1 MIILRGAPSHSD
13 FRLQKLIAALRSAN
27 LPVRSIYAEF
37 VHVAE
42 IDGELD
48 DQELDVLKKLLTYGP
63 KIESHEPKGLLRVV
77 APRPGTLSPWSSKAT
92 DIARICGLTKLE
104 RVERAVAFWVETEG
118 AADLDDAQLKALDA
132 KLHDRMTQAV
142 FGSQEELSV
151 LFRHEE
157 PKPFTTVPVISGGRD
172 ALVEANKSLGLALAE
187 DEIDYLVENF
197 QKLGRDPVDVE
208 LMMFAQAN
216 SEHCRHKIFNASWD
230 IDGQAQEKSLFKM
243 IKNTFEMR
251 SEGILSAY
259 KDNAAVF
266 EGSKG
271 NRFFADPKTNTY
283 APSLEDI
290 AILCKVETHNH
301 PTAISPFPGAATGSG
316 GEIRDEGATGIGSKP
331 KAGLTGFTVS
341 NLKLPDA
348 PQPWEKDFGKPERI
362 VSALDIMIDG
372 PLGGAAFNNEFGRP
386 NILGY
391 FRTFEM
397 AVPARSESSDLK
409 SQMGSNDKPL
419 ELVGYHKPIMLAGGL
434 GNIRHE
440 HIEKG
445 IVNAG
450 DKLVVLGG
458 PTMLIGL
465 GGGAASSI
473 DSGSG
478 NEDLDFASVQRDN
491 PEMERRCQ
499 EVIDRCWALG
509 AENPI
514 AFIHDVGAG
523 GLSNAMPELV
533 NDAGKGG
540 IFDLRKIN
548 NDEPGMSPLEIWCNE
563 SQERYVMAIPAD
575 RIEAFEAICK
585 RERCPYAIIGEAT
598 DERQLILDD
607 PHFGNRPIDLPLDV
621 LLGKP
626 PRMHRSEKS
635 LKRPQEALKLDGV
648 TLEEA
653 AKRVLSHPTVADKT
667 FLITIGD
674 RTVTGLIHR
683 DQMVGPWQVPVA
695 DCAVTASSFDGYTG
709 EAMSMG
715 ERTPAAVN
723 SSAAAARLAVGEA
736 LTNLAAAQIGDLK
749 QVNLSAN
756 WMAAPNVEGDGADL
770 YDAVKAVG
778 MELCPELGVTIPV
791 GKDSMSM
798 STVWQDEQGEK
809 RMTAPISLIISAFA
823 RCSDIRLSLTP
834 QLIQETDT
842 SLILI
847 DLGRGKNRLG
857 SSILAQTLSQM
868 GEGNPDVDS
877 LEDLKNFWNAIQQ
890 LGKEQK
896 LLAYHDRSDGGLF
909 AAAVEMA
916 FAGHVGVDLEV
927 PADSDAFAALF
938 AEELGAL
945 IQVRDADQ
953 AAVFEVLRVHGL
965 DTCSSVVGTLNRDFD
980 LKVLQGGEAIY
991 ENGLSELRAIWS
1003 DVTFRMQSLR
1013 DNPESAASEHTIRQ
1027 DQSDPGIS
1035 PKVTFDLDDLK
1046 FEISNLKSQPKL
1058 AVLREQG
1065 VNGEVEMAGA
1075 FYRAGFE
1082 CIDVHMTDVLSGAVS
1097 LADFKGLAACG
1108 GFSYG
1113 DVLGAGEGW
1122 AKSILFNAKAREEF
1136 QAFFERED
1144 TFSLGVC
1151 NGCQMLSN
1159 LHELIP
1165 GTGHWPHFVQN
1176 RSERYEGRLV
1186 SVKIEKSPSVL
1197 FAGMEGSVLPIAVAH
1212 GEGRAE
1218 FKSPEAAK
1226 ACDGSGLVSARYVD
1240 NKHQATEAYP
1250 LNPNGSPYGI
1260 TSLTSEDGR
1269 ATILMPHP
1277 ERVFRT
1283 AQLSWA
1289 PKEWGEDSPWM
1300 RLFRNA
1306 RVFVG

>member
-1 MIILRGAPSHSD
+1 MIILRGAPSHSL
-13 FRLQKLIAALRSAN
+13 FRLQKLQASLSAAG
-27 LPVRSIYAEF
+27 LPVKSVYAEYL
-37 VHVAE
+37 HAAE
-42 IDGELD
+42 IEGELTAD
-48 DQELDVLKKLLTYGP
+48 EHEVLAKLLTYGP
-63 KIESHEPKGLLRVV
+63 KLEGHEPVGLQRIV

-92 DIARICGLTKLE
+92 DISHICGLAKLE
-104 RVERAVAFWVETEG
+104 RVERAVSFWIELEDG
-118 AADLDDAQLKALDA
+118 DLDVDQLKAIDA
-132 KLHDRMTQAV
+132 QLHDRMTQVV
-142 FGSQEELSV
+142 FSTQNELAV

-157 PKPFTTVPVISGGRD
+157 PKPFSTVSVLEGGRE
-172 ALVEANKSLGLALAE
+172 ALVVANKELGLALAE

-197 QKLGRDPVDVE
+197 QKLGRDPADIE

-230 IDGQAQEKSLFKM
+230 IDGEAQEKSLFKM

-266 EGSKG
+266 EGSQG
-271 NRFFADPKTNTY
+271 NRFFADPNTNVY
-283 APSLEDI
+283 APSLEQID
-290 AILCKVETHNH
+290 ILCKVETHNH

-331 KAGLTGFTVS
+331 KAGLNGFTVS

-348 PQPWEKDFGKPERI
+348 VQPWEKDFGKPERI

-391 FRTFEM
+391 FRTFEQE
-397 AVPARSESSDLK
+397 VPGANGPEIR
-409 SQMGSNDKPL
+409 
-419 ELVGYHKPIMLAGGL
+419 GYHKPIMLAGGL
-434 GNIRHE
+434 GNIRTE

-445 IVNAG
+445 EVHAG

-473 DSGSG
+473 DSGTG

-509 AENPI
+509 SQNPI
-514 AFIHDVGAG
+514 SFIHDVGAG

-540 IFDLRKIN
+540 IFDLRKVN

-563 SQERYVMAIPAD
+563 SQERYVMAIPGD

-598 DERQLILDD
+598 DERQLVLND
-607 PHFGNRPIDLPLDV
+607 PHFGNKPIDIPLDV

-626 PRMHRSEKS
+626 PRMHRDETS
-635 LKRPQEALKLDGV
+635 LLRPQEPLTLDGV

-653 AKRVLSHPTVADKT
+653 TKRVLAHPTVADKT

-715 ERTPAAVN
+715 ERTPTAIN
-723 SSAAAARLAVGEA
+723 SAAASARLAVGEA
-736 LTNLAAAQIGDLK
+736 LTNLAAAQVGPLT

-756 WMAAPNVEGDGADL
+756 WMAAPSVPGDAADL
-770 YDAVKAVG
+770 YQAVKAVG

-798 STVWQDEQGEK
+798 STVWQDESGEK
-809 RMTAPISLIISAFA
+809 RVTSPTSLIISAFA
-823 RCSDIRLSLTP
+823 RCEDIRLSLTP
-834 QLIQETDT
+834 QLIQDSDT
-842 SLILI
+842 SVILI

-868 GEGNPDVDS
+868 GEGSPDVDS
-877 LEDLKNFWNAIQQ
+877 AEDLKNFWNAIQQ

-896 LLAYHDRSDGGLF
+896 LLAYHDRSDGGLL

-916 FAGHVGVDLEV
+916 FAGNVGLDLEI
-927 PADSDAFAALF
+927 PAESDAFAALF

-945 IQVRDADQ
+945 IQVKDSDQ
-953 AAVFEVLRVHGL
+953 AAVLEVLRAHGL
-965 DTCSSVVGTLNRDFD
+965 DTCSSVVATLNDDCTF
-980 LKVLQGGEAIY
+980 KVLQGGEDIY
-991 ENGLSELRAIWS
+991 DEELSVLRGIWS

-1013 DNPESAASEHTIRQ
+1013 DNPESAASEHAIRQ
-1027 DQSDPGIS
+1027 DMSNKGIS
-1035 PKVTFDLDDLK
+1035 PKVTFDIQLGKDYD
-1046 FEISNLKSQPKL
+1046 SRPKM
-1058 AVLREQG
+1058 AILREQG

-1075 FYRAGFE
+1075 FHRAGFE
-1082 CIDVHMTDVLSGAVS
+1082 AIDVHMTDVLSGKVS
-1097 LADFKGLAACG
+1097 LTDFKGLAACG

-1122 AKSILFNAKAREEF
+1122 AKSILFNAQAREAF
-1136 QAFFERED
+1136 KAFFERED

-1159 LHELIP
+1159 LRSLIP
-1165 GTGHWPHFVQN
+1165 GTAHWPHFVQN

-1197 FAGMEGSVLPIAVAH
+1197 YKDMEGSVLPIAVAH

-1218 FKSPEAAK
+1218 FKSAEAAA
-1226 ACDGSGLVSARYVD
+1226 ACNASGLVSARYVD
-1240 NKHQATEAYP
+1240 NNHEATEAYP
-1250 LNPNGSPYGI
+1250 LNPNGSPFGI

-1289 PKEWGEDSPWM
+1289 PKQWGEDSPWM

>member
-1 MIILRGAPSHSD
+1 MIILRGAPSHSE
-13 FRLQKLIAALRSAN
+13 FRLQKLQASLTAAG
-27 LPVRSIYAEF
+27 LPVKSVYAEYL
-37 VHVAE
+37 HAAE
-42 IDGELD
+42 IEGDLSES
-48 DQELDVLKKLLTYGP
+48 ELDVLKKLLTYGP
-63 KIESHEPKGLLRVV
+63 TLEEHEPVGLQRIV

-92 DIARICGLTKLE
+92 DIAHICGLAKLE
-104 RVERAVAFWVETEG
+104 RVERAVSFWVELENG
-118 AADLDDAQLKALDA
+118 GLDEAQLKALDA
-132 KLHDRMTQAV
+132 QLHDRMTQAV
-142 FGSQEELSV
+142 FAAQDELAI

-157 PKPFTTVPVISGGRD
+157 PKPFTTVPVISGGRE

-197 QKLGRDPVDVE
+197 QKLGRDPADIE

-230 IDGQAQEKSLFKM
+230 IDGEAQEKSLFKM

-251 SEGILSAY
+251 SAGILSAY

-271 NRFFADPKTNTY
+271 NRFFADPKTNAY
-283 APSLEDI
+283 GPSLEDI

-386 NILGY
+386 AILGY
-391 FRTFEM
+391 FRTFEQE
-397 AVPARSESSDLK
+397 VPGANGPEIR
-409 SQMGSNDKPL
+409 
-419 ELVGYHKPIMLAGGL
+419 GYHKPIMLAGGL
-434 GNIRHE
+434 GNIRTE

-445 IVNAG
+445 IVNEG

-465 GGGAASSI
+465 GGGAASSV

-509 AENPI
+509 EENPI
-514 AFIHDVGAG
+514 VFIHDVGAG

-540 IFDLRKIN
+540 VFDLRKVN

-563 SQERYVMAIPAD
+563 SQERYVMAIPGD
-575 RIEAFEAICK
+575 RIETFEAICK

-598 DERQLILDD
+598 DERQLVLED
-607 PHFGNRPIDLPLDV
+607 PHFGNKPIDIPLEV

-626 PRMHRSEKS
+626 PRMHRSETK
-635 LKRPQEALKLDGV
+635 LTRPQEPLALDGV

-653 AKRVLSHPTVADKT
+653 ANRVLSHPTVADKT

-715 ERTPAAVN
+715 ERTPTAVN
-723 SSAAAARLAVGEA
+723 SAAASARLAVGEA
-736 LTNLAAAQIGDLK
+736 LTNLASAQVGPLT

-756 WMAAPNVEGDGADL
+756 WMSAPSVAGDAVDL
-770 YDAVKAVG
+770 YEAVQAVG

-798 STVWQDEQGEK
+798 STVWQDDEGEK
-809 RMTAPISLIISAFA
+809 RVTAPNSLIISAFA
-823 RCSDIRLSLTP
+823 RCEDIRLSLTP
-834 QLIQETDT
+834 QLIQEADT

-877 LEDLKNFWNAIQQ
+877 AEDLKNFWDAIQQ

-896 LLAYHDRSDGGLF
+896 LLSYHDRSDGGLF

-916 FAGHVGVDLEV
+916 FAGNVGLDLEV
-927 PADSDAFAALF
+927 PADSDAFASLF

-945 IQVRDADQ
+945 IQIRDADEE
-953 AAVFEVLRVHGL
+953 AVLEVLRAHGL
-965 DTCSSVVGTLNRDFD
+965 DTCSSVVGSLNGDHTI
-980 LKVLQGGEAIY
+980 KVLQGGEGIY

-1013 DNPESAASEHTIRQ
+1013 DNPESAESEHQIRQ
-1027 DQSDPGIS
+1027 DVENKGIN
-1035 PKVTFDLDDLK
+1035 PKVTFDIQLGKDYD
-1046 FEISNLKSQPKL
+1046 SRPKM
-1058 AVLREQG
+1058 AILREQG

-1075 FYRAGFE
+1075 FYRAGFD
-1082 CIDVHMTDVLSGAVS
+1082 CVDVHMTDVLSGKVS
-1097 LADFKGLAACG
+1097 LADFKGMAACG

-1122 AKSILFNAKAREEF
+1122 AKSILFNEKARQEF
-1136 QAFFERED
+1136 KAFFERED

-1159 LHELIP
+1159 LRSLIP
-1165 GTGHWPHFVQN
+1165 GTAHWPHFVQN

-1186 SVKIEKSPSVL
+1186 SVKIENSPSVL
-1197 FAGMEGSVLPIAVAH
+1197 YAGMEGSVLPIAVAH

-1218 FKSPEAAK
+1218 FKSEEAA
-1226 ACDGSGLVSARYVD
+1226 ASCNASGLVAARYVD
-1240 NKHQATEAYP
+1240 NNHAATEAYP
-1250 LNPNGSPYGI
+1250 LNPNGSPFGI

-1277 ERVFRT
+1277 ERVFRST
-1283 AQLSWA
+1283 QLSWA
-1289 PKEWGEDSPWM
+1289 PKDWGEDSPWM
-1300 RLFRNA
+1300 RMFRNA

>member
-1 MIILRGAPSHSD
+1 MIILRGAPSHSQ
-13 FRLQKLIAALRSAN
+13 FRLQKLQASLTAAG
-27 LPVRSIYAEF
+27 LPVKSVYAEYL
-37 VHVAE
+37 HAAE
-42 IDGELD
+42 VEGDLSGEE
-48 DQELDVLKKLLTYGP
+48 QDVLAKLLTYGP
-63 KIESHEPKGLLRVV
+63 TLEEHEPVGIQRIV

-92 DIARICGLTKLE
+92 DIAHICGLANLE
-104 RVERAVAFWVETEG
+104 RVERAVSFWIELESG
-118 AADLDDAQLKALDA
+118 DLDAGQLKAVDA
-132 KLHDRMTQAV
+132 QLHDRMTQIV
-142 FGSQEELSV
+142 FGVQDELAV

-157 PKPFTTVPVISGGRD
+157 PKPYTTVPVLEGGRE
-172 ALVEANKSLGLALAE
+172 ALVAANKELGLALAD

-197 QKLGRDPVDVE
+197 KKLGRDPADIE

-230 IDGQAQEKSLFKM
+230 IDGEAQEKSLFKM

-266 EGSKG
+266 EGSQG
-271 NRFFADPKTNTY
+271 NRFFADPKTNQY
-283 APSLEDI
+283 GPSLEQID
-290 AILCKVETHNH
+290 ILCKVETHNH

-331 KAGLTGFTVS
+331 KAGLNGFTVS
-341 NLKLPDA
+341 NLKLPGA
-348 PQPWEKDFGKPERI
+348 VQPWEKDFGKPERI

-391 FRTFEM
+391 FRTFEQE
-397 AVPARSESSDLK
+397 VPGANGPEIR
-409 SQMGSNDKPL
+409 
-419 ELVGYHKPIMLAGGL
+419 GYHKPIMLAGGL
-434 GNIRHE
+434 GNIRRE

-445 IVNAG
+445 EVYAG

-473 DSGSG
+473 DSGTG

-499 EVIDRCWALG
+499 EVIDRCWSLG
-509 AENPI
+509 SENPI
-514 AFIHDVGAG
+514 SFIHDVGAG

-540 IFDLRKIN
+540 IFDLRKVN

-563 SQERYVMAIPAD
+563 SQERYVMAIPGD

-598 DERQLILDD
+598 DERQLVLND
-607 PHFGNRPIDLPLDV
+607 PHFGNTPIDIPLDV

-626 PRMHRSEKS
+626 PRMHRDEQK
-635 LKRPQEALKLDGV
+635 LVRPQRPLTLDGV
-648 TLEEA
+648 SLEEA
-653 AKRVLSHPTVADKT
+653 TQRVLGHPAVADKT

-674 RTVTGLIHR
+674 RTVTGLINR

-709 EAMSMG
+709 EAMSIG
-715 ERTPAAVN
+715 ERTPTAVN
-723 SSAAAARLAVGEA
+723 SSAASARLAVGEA
-736 LTNLAAAQIGDLK
+736 LTNLASAQIGPLT

-756 WMAAPNVEGDGADL
+756 WMSAPSVAGDAVDL
-770 YDAVKAVG
+770 YEAVKAIG
-778 MELCPELGVTIPV
+778 MDLCPELGVTIPV

-798 STVWQDEQGEK
+798 STVWQDNGGEK
-809 RMTAPISLIISAFA
+809 RVTSPNSLIISAFA
-823 RCSDIRLSLTP
+823 RCEDIRLSLTP
-834 QLIQETDT
+834 QLIQDSDT

-857 SSILAQTLSQM
+857 SSIFAQTLSQM
-868 GEGNPDVDS
+868 GEGAPDVDS
-877 LEDLKNFWNAIQQ
+877 AKDLKGFWNAIQE
-890 LGKEQK
+890 LGKAEK
-896 LLAYHDRSDGGLF
+896 LLAYHDRSDGGLL
-909 AAAVEMA
+909 AAVVEMA
-916 FAGHVGVDLEV
+916 FAGNVGVDLEI
-927 PADSDAFAALF
+927 PADADVFASLF

-945 IQVRDADQ
+945 IQVKDSEQ
-953 AAVFEVLRVHGL
+953 AVVLEVLRSHGL
-965 DTCSSVVGTLNRDFD
+965 DTCSSVVGSLNDDHTF
-980 LKVLQGGEAIY
+980 KVLQGGEDIY
-991 ENGLSELRAIWS
+991 DEELSALRGIWS
-1003 DVTFRMQSLR
+1003 DVTFRMQALR

-1027 DQSDPGIS
+1027 DVTNKGIS
-1035 PKVTFDLDDLK
+1035 PKVSFDLQPSS
-1046 FEISNLKSQPKL
+1046 FNLL
-1058 AVLREQG
+1058 ASGVKPRMAILREQG
-1065 VNGEVEMAGA
+1065 VNGEVEMGAA
-1075 FYRAGFE
+1075 FYRAGFDSV
-1082 CIDVHMTDVLSGAVS
+1082 DVHMTDILSGKVS
-1097 LADFKGLAACG
+1097 LGDFKGLAACG

-1136 QAFFERED
+1136 KAFFERKD

-1159 LHELIP
+1159 LRSLIP
-1165 GTGHWPHFVQN
+1165 GTTHWPHFVQN

-1186 SVKIEKSPSVL
+1186 SVKIEDSPSVL
-1197 FAGMEGSVLPIAVAH
+1197 YKDMAGSVLPIAVAH

-1218 FKSPEAAK
+1218 FKSAA
-1226 ACDGSGLVSARYVD
+1226 AAAECNTSGLVAARYVD
-1240 NKHQATEAYP
+1240 NAHEATEAYP
-1250 LNPNGSPYGI
+1250 LNPNGSPFGI

-1269 ATILMPHP
+1269 STILMPHP

-1289 PKEWGEDSPWM
+1289 PKQWGEDSPWM
-1300 RLFRNA
+1300 RMFRNA